1 VRQLRDKSLEA
12 LGELVVDDPPAPLVD
27 SEVERR
33 LHDLGHRL
41 EAQGATIEQYLQA
54 TGQEPQ
60 AFLDELRV
68 GAVPSVKAD
77 LALRALAEAEDLEVT
92 EEDIDEEIVRLAE
105 ALEQPV
111 VQVRRNLVSADQMP
125 AVRSDL
131 RKAKALAWLVEH
143 VDVVDPEG
151 QPIDRAELEA
161 QPAPPTEPET
171 DPTRENEA

>member
-1 VRQLRDKSLEA
+1 
-12 LGELVVDDPPAPLVD
+12 
-27 SEVERR
+27 VERR

-41 EAQGATIEQYLQA
+41 EAQGATINQYLQA

-60 AFLDELRV
+60 AFLDELRE

-77 LALRALAEAEDLEVT
+77 LALRALADAEEIEVT
-92 EEDIDEEIVRLAE
+92 EEDIDEEIARLAE
-105 ALEQPV
+105 ALEQPPA
-111 VQVRRNLVSADQMP
+111 QVRRNLVNADQMP

-161 QPAPPTEPET
+161 QPAPPTESET